1 MATAT
6 RSRPSL
12 ATGDNL
18 TREEFIRIWEQRPDI
33 KRAELVGG
41 IVYMP
46 SPTSTDHGDM
56 DFNAVTLLGF
66 YRAMTPGCTGGSNTT
81 TYILDDAPQPDVNLR
96 IVTEL
101 GGKSWVEDRYLH
113 GSPELL
119 LEVCNSTESIDLH
132 QKLDL
137 YEEARVQEYLVIVV
151 QKKEVLWHRLVKGRY
166 KLITPD
172 AKGVF
177 RSVVFPGLWVDGKAL
192 R

>member
-1 MATAT
+1 
-6 RSRPSL
+6 
-12 ATGDNL
+12 
-18 TREEFIRIWEQRPDI
+18 
-33 KRAELVGG
+33 
-41 IVYMP
+41 
-46 SPTSTDHGDM
+46 
-56 DFNAVTLLGF
+56 
-66 YRAMTPGCTGGSNTT
+66 MTPGCTGGSNTT

-192 R
+192 FGKDMAKVLATLQKGIDSDEHQKFVEELAKRKRTAKK